1 MKRKHDEPVGARKR
15 RRVSSRYPMETA
27 SSLGGVAVFK
37 DVWGALVKAGW
48 TSKRQSSKC
57 LDTRYKY
64 IRPGGRHDGA
74 EGVDYLLGE
83 LAVLRYIEDLR
94 VSEVPAED
102 AAPGTSQEVVAG
114 CGAGERGARGRGA
127 GGRHGGRTA
136 RQGVEAKT
144 SGVGDSVGVSEDV
157 QINKVRV
164 QSGQTAYLP
173 LDLLL
178 VKLFLTLCVLV
189 VQVLKPKLVGLAT
202 TSAWAQVVRPT
213 RQASLGM
220 VCEGVVVRQEDA
232 QINKVRVQPAQSAYL
247 RSDLLMKLFL
257 TLCELVVQVLNL
269 TAVGCGT
276 ALAWTPVARLVRQA
290 LLQGVREGV
299 AHEGAVQER
308 VVQEGVAR
316 QEDVEDARL

>member
-1 MKRKHDEPVGARKR
+1 MV
-15 RRVSSRYPMETA
+15 
-27 SSLGGVAVFK
+27 
-37 DVWGALVKAGW
+37 
-48 TSKRQSSKC
+48 C
-57 LDTRYKY
+57 
-64 IRPGGRHDGA
+64 
-74 EGVDYLLGE
+74 EGV
-83 LAVLRYIEDLR
+83 
-94 VSEVPAED
+94 
-102 AAPGTSQEVVAG
+102 VV
-114 CGAGERGARGRGA
+114 
-127 GGRHGGRTA
+127 
-136 RQGVEAKT
+136 RQ
-144 SGVGDSVGVSEDV
+144 EDV

-178 VKLFLTLCVLV
+178 MKLFLTLCVLV

-213 RQASLGM
+213 RQASLRM

-257 TLCELVVQVLNL
+257 TLCVLVVQVLNL

-276 ALAWTPVARLVRQA
+276 ALAWTPVARLVRPA
-290 LLQGVREGV
+290 SLQGVREGV

-316 QEDVEDARL
+316 QEDVEDARLEKVRVQLAQKAYLRLGLLQVTQFLTLCVLVVQALNRTAVGWATASAWAPVVA

>member
-1 MKRKHDEPVGARKR
+1 MKRKHDEPVGARNR

-48 TSKRQSSKC
+48 TSKRPSSKC

-102 AAPGTSQEVVAG
+102 AAPGTIGQEVVAG

-136 RQGVEAKT
+136 GQGVEAET
-144 SGVGDSVGVSEDV
+144 SGVGDSFGVSVSASGAAGQAGVAEDGMRGRVGAAGGRADQQGAEPDSSGVRDSVGVGA
-157 QINKVRV
+157 
-164 QSGQTAYLP
+164 SGAA
-173 LDLLL
+173 
-178 VKLFLTLCVLV
+178 
-189 VQVLKPKLVGLAT
+189 G
-202 TSAWAQVVRPT
+202 
-213 RQASLGM
+213 QA
-220 VCEGVVVRQEDA
+220 GVAGD
-232 QINKVRVQPAQSAYL
+232 
-247 RSDLLMKLFL
+247 
-257 TLCELVVQVLNL
+257 
-269 TAVGCGT
+269 
-276 ALAWTPVARLVRQA
+276 
-290 LLQGVREGV
+290 GVREGV
-299 AHEGAVQER
+299 AHEGAVRER

-316 QEDVEDARL
+316 QEDVEDVRPNKVRVQPAQKAYLCLGLLQVTQFLTLCVLVVQALNRTAGGWATASVWAPVGT